1 MEEGLLSLLCRRYFP
16 DKVIN
21 DFDFLNLFP
30 INLVYFAYQNLADK
44 AVQYGFVQLLN
55 RCVLADFPDKASYI
69 VFLLVRAVQEK
80 GQILDAA
87 LVFLLFLL
95 HRCRQL

>member
-55 RCVLADFPDKASYI
+55 RCVLADFPDKASYDFVGKLQRLGADI
-69 VFLLVRAVQEK
+69 VRVDE
-80 GQILDAA
+80 
-87 LVFLLFLL
+87 
-95 HRCRQL
+95 